1 MAIRVVLIDDH
12 QIVLDGLRSALR
24 NEPDIELAGV
34 STSGREGLE
43 LVRSVCPDV
52 AVLDVTMPDLVAKDA
67 VKAMKKLRI
76 MEGVPIVLFSSK
88 DEKEL
93 AEAVATAGANGYI
106 AKGLD
111 HELVKGVE
119 RFMPRARARG

>member
-1 MAIRVVLIDDH
+1 MSKGKVLVVDDDPF
-12 QIVLDGLRSALR
+12 VLKSVRATLEGAGYDVATYRSAITV
-24 NEPDIELAGV
+24 P
-34 STSGREGLE
+34 LE
-43 LVRSVCPDV
+43 LREQKPDL
-52 AVLDVTMPDLVAKDA
+52 VLLDITMPDLVAKDA

-93 AEAVATAGANGYI
+93 EEAVVTAGAHGYI

-111 HELVKGVE
+111 RELVAGIE
-119 RFMPRARARG
+119 RFMPRART